1 MTWQAVV
8 TKYANPSEIGLD
20 KGLYKPDVRPVALVA
35 GSRLTVRLRQYKGS
49 RAEKG
54 LIRVVTDE
62 RLDYDPREAYAE
74 AHMRDWRRAVHVRK
88 REGQAGDLGV
98 VDARCVESYLSPNK
112 DAARA
117 YYQDKYTEARE
128 LERAKENHK
137 AIVASSSSRP

>member
-1 MTWQAVV
+1 
-8 TKYANPSEIGLD
+8 
-20 KGLYKPDVRPVALVA
+20 
-35 GSRLTVRLRQYKGS
+35 
-49 RAEKG
+49 
-54 LIRVVTDE
+54 VVTDE
-62 RLDYDPREAYAE
+62 RLDYDSREAYAE

-112 DAARA
+112 DSARA